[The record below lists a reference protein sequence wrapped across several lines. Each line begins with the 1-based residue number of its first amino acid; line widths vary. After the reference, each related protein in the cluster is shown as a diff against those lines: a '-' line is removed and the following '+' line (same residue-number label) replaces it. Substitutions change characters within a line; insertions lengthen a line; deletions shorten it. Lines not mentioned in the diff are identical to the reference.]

1 MRLLRKHTGCLA
13 LIRYDRYMG
22 DRRGSVD
29 MEALIVEVNLG
40 DRSATVF
47 RFNDNVLDSFVT
59 GDQVV
64 RVDPVRFMGAARA

>member
-1 MRLLRKHTGCLA
+1 
-13 LIRYDRYMG
+13 
-22 DRRGSVD
+22 